1 MVRPTNIMPI
11 MIIIIF
17 AVSIVVIASTLLSES
32 GNFGIAQGQG
42 NNITS
47 SSSSSIEGNL
57 TLTPEQKSAM
67 CDPNN
72 PLSKL
77 KSVNTTESE
86 ICGIPK
92 TQPSNITTTSAAANT
107 TTRTG
112 TEALPPSS
120 PIPGLIMPEQPP
132 SQPPQSESIQP
143 PAAKSIAPR
152 AVPEGNITSSEG
164 IAPSEDKG
172 GNCIAF
178 LPCFNAARWRIIP

>member
-1 MVRPTNIMPI
+1 MVRLTNIMPI
-11 MIIIIF
+11 MIIIIVF

-42 NNITS
+42 NNIT

-77 KSVNTTESE
+77 KSVNTTESH
-86 ICGIPK
+86 ICGIPR
-92 TQPSNITTTSAAANT
+92 TQSSNITTTSAAANT
-107 TTRTG
+107 TIR

-132 SQPPQSESIQP
+132 SQPSQSESIQL
-143 PAAKSIAPR
+143 PAAKSVAPR

-172 GNCIAF
+172 RNCIAF
-178 LPCFNAARWRIIP
+178 LPCFNAATGRIIP

>member
-32 GNFGIAQGQG
+32 GNFGTAQGQG

-47 SSSSSIEGNL
+47 SSSSIEGNL
-57 TLTPEQKSAM
+57 TLTSEQKAM

-77 KSVNTTESE
+77 KSVNTTESH
-86 ICGIPK
+86 ICGLPK

-107 TTRTG
+107 TIR

-178 LPCFNAARWRIIP
+178 LPCFNAARGGIIP